1 MSDQQKK
8 MRELADRLN
17 KASEAYYKE
26 NIEIMSNLEYD
37 ALYDELEALEK
48 ETGIVLSGSPTQKV
62 GYETSEGLPKEEHHS
77 RMLSLDKT
85 KSIDELAAWLGDREG
100 LLSWKLDGLTIVL
113 TYEGGRLEK
122 AVTRG
127 NGVIGEVVTP
137 NAKVFEN
144 LPLSIPFK
152 G

>member
-48 ETGIVLSGSPTQKV
+48 ETGIVLFRKSH
-62 GYETSEGLPKEEHHS
+62 SEG
-77 RMLSLDKT
+77 
-85 KSIDELAAWLGDREG
+85 WL
-100 LLSWKLDGLTIVL
+100 
-113 TYEGGRLEK
+113 
-122 AVTRG
+122 
-127 NGVIGEVVTP
+127 
-137 NAKVFEN
+137 
-144 LPLSIPFK
+144 
-152 G
+152 